1 MNTITVNGQV
11 HTMVNGEVNSENRG
25 NSKKQSLGSLLMEL
39 AIIALVIFA
48 LVTLMMGTVK
58 RIEKDKHVVDT
69 HFENVSD
76 YGQRAGFMDAN
87 YSFMSNGTRYY
98 MESTNDINGNSVL
111 NILAS
116 DDSKDAIMTI
126 DTNTNKIIWEKDKDK

>member
-1 MNTITVNGQV
+1 MSTVV
-11 HTMVNGEVNSENRG
+11 INGEANSDNIDNID
-25 NSKKQSLGSLLMEL
+25 NSKRQSLGSLLMEL
-39 AIIALVIFA
+39 AIIALLIFA
-48 LVTLMMGTVK
+48 SLTLMMGTVK
-58 RIEKDKHVVDT
+58 RIEKDKKAVNT

-76 YGQRAGFMDAN
+76 YGKRAGFMDAH

-116 DDSKDAIMTI
+116 DDAKDAIMTI